1 MLIII
6 DEESG
11 WQTGCSSSRRFKWEV
26 QPIKLM
32 SGVFCGWFH
41 RHVNLDWYWLRCVLH
56 THTYTRQQWKRHHTH
71 TLCSLA
77 DGKDSGYLV
86 GESER
91 WTDGEIWQHITP
103 PQSLF
108 TLQWLYLRHSQ
119 HFTALSF
126 SASLSLSLFL
136 HILDCI
142 CTCSVL
148 SYLFLSCFHIYLFKI
163 LLSAPSYLHAP
174 SLNRAVSVTT
184 IKIQQYC
191 SLCVSI
197 NTCLNMCQPSLS
209 STILQHI

>member
-1 MLIII
+1 M
-6 DEESG
+6 
-11 WQTGCSSSRRFKWEV
+11 
-26 QPIKLM
+26 QPIKGM

-41 RHVNLDWYWLRCVLH
+41 QHINLDWYWLCYVLH
-56 THTYTRQQWKRHHTH
+56 IYKAAVRMSSHTKTH
-71 TLCSLA
+71 TLCSPA

-86 GESER
+86 GQSER

-126 SASLSLSLFL
+126 SPSLSLYLSRALFL

-197 NTCLNMCQPSLS
+197 NTYLNKIST
-209 STILQHI
+209 TILQHI